1 MAFLWRKK
9 KRFGALEEKHR
20 DFIVA
25 EFRERALFG
34 VPMKNYT
41 SMRVGGPADCM
52 VFPDNV
58 EQLIKII
65 SYARAESL
73 PVTVIGYGTNLL
85 VKDGGIRGIT
95 INLSKGFKTI
105 EKEEHGNDVYIT
117 AGSGVSLARIVRLG
131 MDNGWK
137 GVEPLSAIPGSLGG
151 AVFMN
156 AGTKDGTISDVI
168 DSVWIIDG
176 EREKLLDR
184 KMLKF
189 EYRSVNIPKN
199 HPVVKVKIKLQTGN
213 KEEVRAKIQES
224 LRYRKE
230 TQPLTERSSGCIFKN
245 PRKISAG
252 KLIDDLG
259 LKGVR
264 VRGAKISEKHAN
276 FIVNTG
282 TATAKDVLALIEL
295 VKEKVKEER
304 NILLETEVIIVGEE

>member
-1 MAFLWRKK
+1 MGFLWRKK
-9 KRFGALEEKHR
+9 KKVGDIEEKHR
-20 DFIVA
+20 DFILSL
-25 EFRERALFG
+25 FKERALFG

-52 VFPDNV
+52 VFPDEV
-58 EQLIKII
+58 EELIEII
-65 SYARAESL
+65 SYAKSESL
-73 PVTVIGYGTNLL
+73 PVSVVGYGTNLI

-105 EKEEHGNDVYIT
+105 NTEEDGNNIYIT
-117 AGSGVSLARIVRLG
+117 AGSGIPLARIVRLG
-131 MDNGWK
+131 MDNGWA
-137 GVEPLSAIPGSLGG
+137 GVEPLSAIPGSVGG

-156 AGTKDGTISDVI
+156 AGTKDGTIEDLI
-168 DSVWIIDG
+168 DSVWVIDG
-176 EREKLLDR
+176 EKEKLLDR

-189 EYRSVNIPKN
+189 EYRSVNIPRN
-199 HPVVKVKIKLQTGN
+199 CPIVKVKMRLEKG
-213 KEEVRAKIQES
+213 EREKICERIREY
-224 LRYRKE
+224 LKYRKE
-230 TQPLTERSSGCIFKN
+230 TQPLTSRSSGCIFKN
-245 PRKISAG
+245 PKKISAG

-282 TATAKDVLALIEL
+282 SATAKDIITLIEL

-304 NILLETEVIIVGEE
+304 NILLDTEVIIIGEE